1 MDLLAVAMSGRGKT
15 FRQIQ
20 FAERVLHIEYAE
32 TWTLSDGLELALA

>member
-1 MDLLAVAMSGRGKT
+1 MSGRGKT